1 VRGLTQLRNS
11 RTGKE
16 ERKRRLKMKR
26 YVSNSLRT
34 CSSSAVA
41 DSGHSRLQDLEM
53 MNDEAVAN
61 LRSKMLQAAERD
73 VEENEAGRPAVHKLR
88 MLPQVVDLMQK

>member
-1 VRGLTQLRNS
+1 MQLRNN

-16 ERKRRLKMKR
+16 ERKRRHKTKR
-26 YVSNSLRT
+26 SVYLI
-34 CSSSAVA
+34 
-41 DSGHSRLQDLEM
+41 DLSRSFHVLTTQRVGIQDLEM

-61 LRSKMLQAAERD
+61 LRSKMILAAERD
-73 VEENEAGRPAVHKLR
+73 VEDNQDGKPAVHKLR

>member
-1 VRGLTQLRNS
+1 
-11 RTGKE
+11 
-16 ERKRRLKMKR
+16 
-26 YVSNSLRT
+26 
-34 CSSSAVA
+34 
-41 DSGHSRLQDLEM
+41 